1 MSDIKLIVG
10 LGNPGN
16 KYIKTRH
23 NAGFNVLGL
32 LAGQW
37 GTAGWKNWKNQA
49 DIAIRVSGDKVILV
63 KPSLFMNLSGTPV
76 RALLD
81 YYDIRPEEMIVVSD
95 DFSLKLGVLRLR
107 FSGSSGGHNGLESII
122 VETGTSSFPRLKLG
136 IGPVPT
142 GTDPANFVLSESTP
156 DENIIMQESYKKA
169 MTLIEKALTHG
180 LETAVSKVPGAA
192 QEQEK

>member
-1 MSDIKLIVG
+1 M
-10 LGNPGN
+10 
-16 KYIKTRH
+16 
-23 NAGFNVLGL
+23 
-32 LAGQW
+32 
-37 GTAGWKNWKNQA
+37 
-49 DIAIRVSGDKVILV
+49 
-63 KPSLFMNLSGTPV
+63 
-76 RALLD
+76 
-81 YYDIRPEEMIVVSD
+81 
-95 DFSLKLGVLRLR
+95 
-107 FSGSSGGHNGLESII
+107 ESII

-142 GTDPANFVLSESTP
+142 GTDPANFVLSEFTP